1 MFLMIMNHCRLLIA
15 TNFAKYP
22 ISRDLFAA
30 HALLPSASG
39 FSISLL
45 PSSTF
50 CRDFS
55 RGRGTVCGMK
65 DAKST
70 SAYFFARDEAK
81 RSLHEEAV
89 ARVAQQLLGGFEGPL
104 WRAIRGK
111 GLSYDFGLLLR
122 EDQKLDYFYLSDCTS
137 PSESYEAALKV
148 VEEVCERG
156 VSEEEMRGA
165 RGGVCFDVCELLDD
179 PAANAACLFA
189 KQRGLSH
196 TRDMLEELRS
206 VEKWEVERCI
216 RDVLGRIFEVGR
228 TGFVITCPEERTED
242 IVEEFGE
249 IGFDVEVEAFDSLL
263 LESFS
268 GFCWETLDR
277 ERGYWNESHGI
288 VSGVSTAITQEC
300 RRSAE

>member
-1 MFLMIMNHCRLLIA
+1 MNHCRLLIA

-22 ISRDLFAA
+22 ISRELFAA
-30 HALLPSASG
+30 HALLPASSG
-39 FSISLL
+39 FSLSPF
-45 PSSTF
+45 PSATP
-50 CRDFS
+50 CRDFP
-55 RGRGTVCGMK
+55 RGKGTVCGMK
-65 DAKST
+65 DAKTT

-81 RSLHEEAV
+81 RSLHEETV
-89 ARVAQQLLGGFEGPL
+89 ARVAQQLLAGFEGPL

-137 PSESYEAALKV
+137 PAESYEAAWRI
-148 VEEVCERG
+148 VEEYCEKG

-189 KQRGLSH
+189 KQRGLSY
-196 TRDMLEELRS
+196 TRDMLEELRC
-206 VEKWEVERCI
+206 VEKREVERCI

-242 IVEEFGE
+242 IVEEFSE
-249 IGFDVEVEAFDSLL
+249 IGFEVEVKAFDSLL

-268 GFCWETLDR
+268 GFCWESLAR
-277 ERGYWNESHGI
+277 ERGRWNESDGI
-288 VSGVSTAITQEC
+288 VSGMSTAITQEDN
-300 RRSAE
+300 RSAE